1 MKWEIGLSTGIAY
14 RHPIGEVLNPIA
26 HAGFRALEIST
37 APHHLDTS
45 DVRGLEA
52 VRDRMAFL
60 GLRTHSLHAPFGH
73 DLNLTSPDATQRH
86 EAVEKLVRA
95 ADALQILGGT
105 QYVIHPGG
113 EDQRWIWERDAR
125 LGYSVEGLTR
135 VWRACRERGLTLVV
149 ETPLPHLLGGQ
160 LADFAWILER
170 LPAEGTGVCLDTSHA
185 SLGGFLFEVI
195 DRFGLRLVH
204 VQASDN
210 QGAYD
215 DHLPPGDGVIDWP
228 RVLTAL
234 ERAGYQ
240 GVFMLEVAGN
250 GDIAGHV
257 VRAADSAQWLETLR
271 LGAGAMAP

>member
-14 RHPIGEVLNPIA
+14 RHPIGEVLTPIA

-37 APHHLDTS
+37 APHHLDGS
-45 DVRGLEA
+45 DIRSLEA
-52 VRDRMAFL
+52 VRDRMAWL
-60 GLRTHSLHAPFGH
+60 GLRPHSLHAPFGH
-73 DLNLTSPDATQRH
+73 DLNLTSPDAGQRH
-86 EAVEKLVRA
+86 EALEKLVRA

-105 QYVIHPGG
+105 HYVIHPGG

-125 LGYSVEGLTR
+125 LGYSVEGLTS

-160 LADFAWILER
+160 PTDFAWILER
-170 LPAEGTGVCLDTSHA
+170 LPVEGTGVCLDTSHA
-185 SLGGFLFEVI
+185 SLGGFLFDVI
-195 DRFGLRLVH
+195 ERFGARLVH

-210 QGAYD
+210 HGATD

-228 RVLTAL
+228 AVLSAL
-234 ERAGYQ
+234 ERVGYE

-257 VRAADSAQWLETLR
+257 ARAADSARWLETLR
-271 LGAGAMAP
+271 IGAGAMAR